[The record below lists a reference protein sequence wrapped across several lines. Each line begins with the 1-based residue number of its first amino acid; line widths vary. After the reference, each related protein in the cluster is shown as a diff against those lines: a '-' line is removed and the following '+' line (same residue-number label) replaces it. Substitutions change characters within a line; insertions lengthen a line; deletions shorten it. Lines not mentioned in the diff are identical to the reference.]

1 MAHPDKTFLLIRAL
15 SLVSDYDHFWAS
27 TFFKIE
33 TGLELAD
40 VLAENALLDAPV
52 PAPFRNASPS
62 SRRPSV
68 EVNDVEDRP

>member
-15 SLVSDYDHFWAS
+15 SLVNDYDHFWAS
-27 TFFKIE
+27 KFFKIE

-40 VLAENALLDAPV
+40 VLAENALLDTPV
-52 PAPFRNASPS
+52 PAPFRSAASPS
-62 SRRPSV
+62 RRPTV